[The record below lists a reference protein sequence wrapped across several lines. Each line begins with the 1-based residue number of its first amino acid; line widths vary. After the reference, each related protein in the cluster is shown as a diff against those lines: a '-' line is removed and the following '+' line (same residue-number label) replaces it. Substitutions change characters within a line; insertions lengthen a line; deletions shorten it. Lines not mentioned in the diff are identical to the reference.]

1 LDECPVTLNAAA
13 IWDIRTPSQPGRV
26 PGLSMAGFRDR
37 IASAI
42 DLPVIPFP
50 AVTVAID
57 LSDRL
62 VIETATGRHQGG
74 NLVVGVAP
82 DDVRVGAQGVE
93 ALQLRLSPVL
103 AHAVFGASPHLT
115 GTVITLD
122 DLWGRAAVRLQ
133 ERLRAASSWDERF
146 TIAETELAR
155 RCEVGWAVDPE
166 VAFAWRRLA
175 RTRGQIRIGRLAAE
189 AEWSRKRLW
198 SRFRSQTGLTPKH
211 AARLV
216 RFDHAAHRLASGQ
229 SPAWV
234 AAECGYVDQPHL
246 HRDAMDFA
254 GLTPAAIAAA
264 PWLVVDDVA
273 WPTPAYV
280 RRPDAGRARDTS
292 PLRRAPRS

>member
-1 LDECPVTLNAAA
+1 MTLDEAA
-13 IWDIRTPSQPGRV
+13 IWDITTPSQPRRV

-37 IASAI
+37 IGSAV
-42 DLPVIPFP
+42 DLRVVPFP

-57 LSDRL
+57 LSDGL
-62 VIETATGRHQGG
+62 VIETATGRHPGG

-82 DDVRVGAQGVE
+82 DDVRVGAPGVE

-115 GTVITLD
+115 GTVVTLE

-146 TIAETELAR
+146 SIAETELAR
-155 RCEVGWAVDPE
+155 RYESGWAVDPE

-175 RTRGQIRIGRLAAE
+175 RTRGQIRIDRLAAE
-189 AEWSRKRLW
+189 VDWSRKRLW

-216 RFDHAAHRLASGQ
+216 RFDHAAHRLAAGQ

-246 HRDAMDFA
+246 HRDAMSFT
-254 GLTPAAIAAA
+254 GLTPAAIAVA
-264 PWLVVDDVA
+264 PWLAVDDVA

-280 RRPDAGRARDTS
+280 GP
-292 PLRRAPRS
+292 P